1 MTRILVTGAGG
12 FVGRAVLTALV
23 PRGLVLR
30 AALRNPPRSPL
41 PAGIEI
47 VELPDLASDF
57 GWKPLLNGVDLLIH
71 LAAIADS
78 TAASPALHD
87 RVNRWA
93 TERLARAAAESGIS
107 RFVLISSI
115 RAQTGPSADH
125 ALTERDAPEA
135 TDGYGRSK
143 LAAEAAVRAAGVP
156 FSILRPV
163 PLYGPG
169 VKGNFGLLLRAAQS
183 RWPLP
188 LKDFVNRR
196 SLLGLGNLVSAMEFV
211 LSAAAALDETYI
223 VADPGPPLRFADVM
237 AILRQAQGR
246 RPMILPLSRAF
257 VEMPMRLLRPDLWE
271 RLSGNLRADP
281 AKLLAAGWQP
291 LHDTRDGLIALIQ
304 GAETPAASRSRS
316 TIPPSTPTP
325 KT

>member
-1 MTRILVTGAGG
+1 LVTGAAG
-12 FVGRAVLTALV
+12 FVGRAALTALAQ
-23 PRGLVLR
+23 RGFVLR
-30 AALRNPPRSPL
+30 AAQRSPPRSPL
-41 PAGIEI
+41 PAGIEV
-47 VELPDLASDF
+47 VELPDLASEFD
-57 GWKPLLNGVDLLIH
+57 WKPLLTGVDRVIH

-78 TAASPALHD
+78 GAADTALHD

-107 RFVLISSI
+107 RFVFISSI

-188 LKDFVNRR
+188 VKDFVNRR
-196 SLLGLGNLVSAMEFV
+196 SLLGVDNLVSAVEFV
-211 LSAAAALDETYI
+211 LSAAVALNETYI
-223 VADPGPPLRFADVM
+223 VADPGTPPRLAEVM
-237 AILRQAQGR
+237 AILRQALGR
-246 RPMILPLSRAF
+246 RPMIFALSRPT
-257 VEMPMRLLRPDLWE
+257 VEMPMRFLRPDLWE

-304 GAETPAASRSRS
+304 GAETVAASRSRS

>member
-1 MTRILVTGAGG
+1 MTGAAG
-12 FVGRAVLTALV
+12 FVGRAALTALAQ
-23 PRGLVLR
+23 RGFVLR
-30 AALRNPPRSPL
+30 AAQRSPPRSPL
-41 PAGIEI
+41 PAGIEV
-47 VELPDLASDF
+47 VELPDLASEFD
-57 GWKPLLNGVDLLIH
+57 WKPLLTGVDRVIH

-78 TAASPALHD
+78 GAADTALHD

-107 RFVLISSI
+107 RFVFISSI

-143 LAAEAAVRAAGVP
+143 LAAEAAVPAAGVP

-188 LKDFVNRR
+188 VKDFVNRR
-196 SLLGLGNLVSAMEFV
+196 SLLGVDNLVSAVEFV
-211 LSAAAALDETYI
+211 LSAAVALNETYI
-223 VADPGPPLRFADVM
+223 VADPGTPPRLAEVM

-246 RPMILPLSRAF
+246 RPMIFALSRPT

-304 GAETPAASRSRS
+304 GAETAAASRSRS

>member
-1 MTRILVTGAGG
+1 MTGAAG
-12 FVGRAVLTALV
+12 FVGRAALTALAQ
-23 PRGLVLR
+23 RGFVLR
-30 AALRNPPRSPL
+30 AAQRSPTRSPL
-41 PAGIEI
+41 PAGIEV
-47 VELPDLASDF
+47 VELPDLASEFD
-57 GWKPLLNGVDLLIH
+57 WKPLLTGVDRVIH

-78 TAASPALHD
+78 GAADTALHD

-107 RFVLISSI
+107 RFVFISSI

-188 LKDFVNRR
+188 VKDFVNRR
-196 SLLGLGNLVSAMEFV
+196 SLLGIDNLVSAIEFV
-211 LSAAAALDETYI
+211 LSAAGALNETYI
-223 VADPGPPLRFADVM
+223 VADPGTPPRLADMM

-246 RPMILPLSRAF
+246 RSMIFALSRPI
-257 VEMPMRLLRPDLWE
+257 VEMPTRLLRPDLWE

-304 GAETPAASRSRS
+304 GAETVAASRSRS

>member
-1 MTRILVTGAGG
+1 MTGAAG
-12 FVGRAVLTALV
+12 FVGRAALTALAQ
-23 PRGLVLR
+23 RGFVLR
-30 AALRNPPRSPL
+30 AAQRSPPRSPL
-41 PAGIEI
+41 PAGIEV
-47 VELPDLASDF
+47 VELPDLASEFD
-57 GWKPLLNGVDLLIH
+57 WKPLLTGVDRVIH

-78 TAASPALHD
+78 GAADTALHD

-107 RFVLISSI
+107 RFVFISSI

-188 LKDFVNRR
+188 VKDFVNRR
-196 SLLGLGNLVSAMEFV
+196 SLLGVDNLVSAVEFV
-211 LSAAAALDETYI
+211 LSAAVALNETYI
-223 VADPGPPLRFADVM
+223 VADPGTPPRLAEVM

-246 RPMILPLSRAF
+246 RPMIFALSRPT
-257 VEMPMRLLRPDLWE
+257 VEMPMRFLRPDLWE

-304 GAETPAASRSRS
+304 GAETAAASRSRS

>member
-1 MTRILVTGAGG
+1 VTGAAG
-12 FVGRAVLTALV
+12 FVGRAALTALAQ
-23 PRGLVLR
+23 RGFVLR
-30 AALRNPPRSPL
+30 AAQRSPPRSPL
-41 PAGIEI
+41 PAGIEV
-47 VELPDLASDF
+47 VELPDLASEFD
-57 GWKPLLNGVDLLIH
+57 WKPLLTGVDRVIH

-78 TAASPALHD
+78 GAADTALHD

-107 RFVLISSI
+107 RFVFISSI

-188 LKDFVNRR
+188 VKDFVNRR
-196 SLLGLGNLVSAMEFV
+196 SLLGVDNLVSAVEFV
-211 LSAAAALDETYI
+211 LSAAVALNETYI
-223 VADPGPPLRFADVM
+223 VADPGTPPRLAEVM

-246 RPMILPLSRAF
+246 RPMIFALSRPTA
-257 VEMPMRLLRPDLWE
+257 EMPMRFLRPDLWE

-304 GAETPAASRSRS
+304 GAETVAASRSRS

>member
-1 MTRILVTGAGG
+1 MTGAAG
-12 FVGRAVLTALV
+12 FVGRAALTALAQ
-23 PRGLVLR
+23 RGFVLR
-30 AALRNPPRSPL
+30 AAQRSPPRSPL
-41 PAGIEI
+41 PAGIEV
-47 VELPDLASDF
+47 VELPDLASEFD
-57 GWKPLLNGVDLLIH
+57 WKPLLTGVDRVIH

-78 TAASPALHD
+78 GAADTALHD

-107 RFVLISSI
+107 RFVFISSI

-188 LKDFVNRR
+188 VKDFVNRR
-196 SLLGLGNLVSAMEFV
+196 SLLGVDNLVSAVEFV
-211 LSAAAALDETYI
+211 LSAAVALNETYI
-223 VADPGPPLRFADVM
+223 VADPGTPPRLAEVM

-246 RPMILPLSRAF
+246 RPMIFALSRPT

-304 GAETPAASRSRS
+304 GAETAAASRSRS

>member
-1 MTRILVTGAGG
+1 LVTGAAG
-12 FVGRAVLTALV
+12 FVGRAALTALAQ
-23 PRGLVLR
+23 RGFVLR
-30 AALRNPPRSPL
+30 AAQRSPPRSPL
-41 PAGIEI
+41 PAGIEV
-47 VELPDLASDF
+47 VELPDLASEFD
-57 GWKPLLNGVDLLIH
+57 WKPLLTGVDRVIH

-78 TAASPALHD
+78 GAADTALHD

-107 RFVLISSI
+107 RFVFISSI

-188 LKDFVNRR
+188 VKDFVNRR
-196 SLLGLGNLVSAMEFV
+196 SLLGVDNLVSAIEFV
-211 LSAAAALDETYI
+211 LSAAAALNETYI
-223 VADPGPPLRFADVM
+223 VADPGTPPRLAEVM

-246 RPMILPLSRAF
+246 RPMIFALSRPT

-304 GAETPAASRSRS
+304 GAETAAASRSRS

>member
-1 MTRILVTGAGG
+1 MTGAAG
-12 FVGRAVLTALV
+12 FVGRAALTALAQ
-23 PRGLVLR
+23 RGFVLR
-30 AALRNPPRSPL
+30 AAQRSPPRSPL
-41 PAGIEI
+41 PAGIEV
-47 VELPDLASDF
+47 VELPDLASEFD
-57 GWKPLLNGVDLLIH
+57 WKPLLTGVDRVIH

-78 TAASPALHD
+78 GAADTALHD

-107 RFVLISSI
+107 RFVFISSI

-188 LKDFVNRR
+188 VKDFVNRR
-196 SLLGLGNLVSAMEFV
+196 SLLGVDNLVSAVEFV
-211 LSAAAALDETYI
+211 LSAAVALNETYI
-223 VADPGPPLRFADVM
+223 VADPGTPPRLAEVM

-246 RPMILPLSRAF
+246 RPMIFALSRPT
-257 VEMPMRLLRPDLWE
+257 VEMPMRFLRPDLWE

-304 GAETPAASRSRS
+304 GAETVAASRSRS

>member
-1 MTRILVTGAGG
+1 LVTGAAG
-12 FVGRAVLTALV
+12 FVGRAALTALAQ
-23 PRGLVLR
+23 RGFVLR
-30 AALRNPPRSPL
+30 AAQRSPPRSPL
-41 PAGIEI
+41 PAGIEV
-47 VELPDLASDF
+47 VELPDLASEFD
-57 GWKPLLNGVDLLIH
+57 WKPLLTGVDRVIH

-78 TAASPALHD
+78 GAADTALHD

-107 RFVLISSI
+107 RFVFISSI

-188 LKDFVNRR
+188 VKDFVNRR
-196 SLLGLGNLVSAMEFV
+196 SLLGVDNLVSAIEFV
-211 LSAAAALDETYI
+211 LSAAAALNETYI
-223 VADPGPPLRFADVM
+223 VADPGTPPRLAEVM

-246 RPMILPLSRAF
+246 RPMIFALSRPT
-257 VEMPMRLLRPDLWE
+257 VEMPMRLLRPDLGE

-304 GAETPAASRSRS
+304 GAETAAASRSRS

>member
-1 MTRILVTGAGG
+1 MTGAAG
-12 FVGRAVLTALV
+12 FVGRAALTALAQ
-23 PRGLVLR
+23 RGFVLR
-30 AALRNPPRSPL
+30 AAQRSPTRSPL
-41 PAGIEI
+41 PAGIEV
-47 VELPDLASDF
+47 VELPDLASEFD
-57 GWKPLLNGVDLLIH
+57 WKPLLTGVDRVIH

-78 TAASPALHD
+78 GAADTALHD

-107 RFVLISSI
+107 RFVFISSI

-188 LKDFVNRR
+188 VKDFVNRR
-196 SLLGLGNLVSAMEFV
+196 SLLGVDNLVSAVEFV
-211 LSAAAALDETYI
+211 LSAAVALNETYI
-223 VADPGPPLRFADVM
+223 VADPGTPPRLAEVM

-246 RPMILPLSRAF
+246 RPMIFALSRPT
-257 VEMPMRLLRPDLWE
+257 VEMPMRFLRPDLWE

-304 GAETPAASRSRS
+304 GAETAAASRSRS

>member
-1 MTRILVTGAGG
+1 MTGAAG
-12 FVGRAVLTALV
+12 FVGRAALTALAQ
-23 PRGLVLR
+23 RGFVLR
-30 AALRNPPRSPL
+30 AAQRSPPRSPL
-41 PAGIEI
+41 PAGIEV
-47 VELPDLASDF
+47 VELPDLASEFD
-57 GWKPLLNGVDLLIH
+57 WKPLLTGVDRVIH

-78 TAASPALHD
+78 GAADTALHD

-107 RFVLISSI
+107 RFVFISSI

-188 LKDFVNRR
+188 VKDFVNRR
-196 SLLGLGNLVSAMEFV
+196 SLLGVDNLVSAVEFV
-211 LSAAAALDETYI
+211 LSAAVALNETYI
-223 VADPGPPLRFADVM
+223 VADPGTPPRLAEVM
-237 AILRQAQGR
+237 AILRQALGR
-246 RPMILPLSRAF
+246 RPMIFALSRPT
-257 VEMPMRLLRPDLWE
+257 VEMPMRFLRPDLWE

-304 GAETPAASRSRS
+304 GAETVAASRSRS

>member
-1 MTRILVTGAGG
+1 VTGAAG
-12 FVGRAVLTALV
+12 FVGRAALTALAQ
-23 PRGLVLR
+23 RGFVLR
-30 AALRNPPRSPL
+30 AAQRSPPRSPL
-41 PAGIEI
+41 PAGIEV
-47 VELPDLASDF
+47 VELPDLASEFD
-57 GWKPLLNGVDLLIH
+57 WKPLLTGVDRVIH

-78 TAASPALHD
+78 GAADTALHD

-107 RFVLISSI
+107 RFVFISSI

-188 LKDFVNRR
+188 VKDFVNRR
-196 SLLGLGNLVSAMEFV
+196 SLLGVDNLVSAVEFV
-211 LSAAAALDETYI
+211 LSAAVALNETYI
-223 VADPGPPLRFADVM
+223 VADPGTPPRLAEVM

-246 RPMILPLSRAF
+246 RPMIFALSRPT
-257 VEMPMRLLRPDLWE
+257 VEMPMRFLRPDLLE

-304 GAETPAASRSRS
+304 GAETAAASRSRS

>member
-1 MTRILVTGAGG
+1 LVTGAAG
-12 FVGRAVLTALV
+12 FVGRAALTALAQ
-23 PRGLVLR
+23 RGFVLR
-30 AALRNPPRSPL
+30 AAQRSPPRSPL
-41 PAGIEI
+41 PAGIEV
-47 VELPDLASDF
+47 VELPDLASEFD
-57 GWKPLLNGVDLLIH
+57 WKPLLTGVDRVIH

-78 TAASPALHD
+78 GAADTALHD

-107 RFVLISSI
+107 RFVFISSI

-188 LKDFVNRR
+188 VKDFVNRR
-196 SLLGLGNLVSAMEFV
+196 SLLGVDNLVSAVEFV
-211 LSAAAALDETYI
+211 LSAAVALNETYI
-223 VADPGPPLRFADVM
+223 VADPGTPPRLAEVM

-246 RPMILPLSRAF
+246 RPMIFALSRPT

-304 GAETPAASRSRS
+304 GAETAAASRSRS

>member
-1 MTRILVTGAGG
+1 VTRILVTGAAG
-12 FVGRAVLTALV
+12 FVGRAALTTLAQ
-23 PRGLVLR
+23 RGFVLR
-30 AALRNPPRSPL
+30 AAQRSPPRSPL
-41 PAGIEI
+41 PAGIEV
-47 VELPDLASDF
+47 VELPDLASEFD
-57 GWKPLLNGVDLLIH
+57 WKPLLTGVDRVIH

-78 TAASPALHD
+78 GAADTALHD

-107 RFVLISSI
+107 RFVFISSI

-188 LKDFVNRR
+188 VKDFVNRR
-196 SLLGLGNLVSAMEFV
+196 SLLGVDNLVSAVEFV
-211 LSAAAALDETYI
+211 LSAAVALNETYI
-223 VADPGPPLRFADVM
+223 VADPGTPPRLAEVM

-246 RPMILPLSRAF
+246 RPMIFALSRPT

-304 GAETPAASRSRS
+304 GAETVAASRSRS

>member
-1 MTRILVTGAGG
+1 LVTGAAG
-12 FVGRAVLTALV
+12 FVGRAVLTALA
-23 PRGLVLR
+23 PRGFVLR
-30 AALRNPPRSPL
+30 AALRSPPRSPL

-47 VELPDLASDF
+47 VELPDLASEFD
-57 GWKPLLNGVDLLIH
+57 WKPLLNGVDLVIH
-71 LAAIADS
+71 LAAIAHS
-78 TAASPALHD
+78 AAANPALHD

-93 TERLARAAAESGIS
+93 TERLARAAAGSRIS
-107 RFVLISSI
+107 RFVFISSI
-115 RAQTGPSADH
+115 RAQSGPAADH
-125 ALTERDAPEA
+125 ALTERDATQPS
-135 TDGYGRSK
+135 DGYGRSK

-163 PLYGPG
+163 LLYGPG

-188 LKDFVNRR
+188 IKDFANRR
-196 SLLGLGNLVSAMEFV
+196 SLLGIDNLVSAMEFV
-211 LSAAAALDETYI
+211 LSAPATLDETYI
-223 VADPGPPLRFADVM
+223 VADPGTPPRLADVM

-246 RPMILPLSRAF
+246 RPMILPLPKYYL
-257 VEMPMRLLRPDLWE
+257 EKPMRFLRPDLWK
-271 RLSGNLRADP
+271 RIGGNLRADP

-304 GAETPAASRSRS
+304 GAETAAASRSRS

>member
-1 MTRILVTGAGG
+1 VTGAAG
-12 FVGRAVLTALV
+12 FVGRAALTALAQ
-23 PRGLVLR
+23 RGFVLR
-30 AALRNPPRSPL
+30 AAQRSPPRSPL
-41 PAGIEI
+41 PAGIEV
-47 VELPDLASDF
+47 VELPDLASEFD
-57 GWKPLLNGVDLLIH
+57 WKPLLTGVDRVIH

-78 TAASPALHD
+78 GAADTALHD

-107 RFVLISSI
+107 RFVFISSI

-188 LKDFVNRR
+188 VKDFVNRR
-196 SLLGLGNLVSAMEFV
+196 SLLGVDNLVSAVEFV
-211 LSAAAALDETYI
+211 LSAAVALNETYI
-223 VADPGPPLRFADVM
+223 VADPGTPPRLAEVM

-246 RPMILPLSRAF
+246 RPMIFALSRPT

-304 GAETPAASRSRS
+304 GAETVAASRSRS

>member
-1 MTRILVTGAGG
+1 LVTGAAG
-12 FVGRAVLTALV
+12 FVGRAALTALAQ
-23 PRGLVLR
+23 RGFVLR
-30 AALRNPPRSPL
+30 AAQRSPPRSPL
-41 PAGIEI
+41 PAGIEV
-47 VELPDLASDF
+47 VELPDLASEFD
-57 GWKPLLNGVDLLIH
+57 WKPLLTGVDRVIH

-78 TAASPALHD
+78 GAADTALHD

-107 RFVLISSI
+107 RFVFISSI

-188 LKDFVNRR
+188 VKDFVNRR
-196 SLLGLGNLVSAMEFV
+196 SLLGVDNLVSAVEFV
-211 LSAAAALDETYI
+211 LSAAVALNETYI
-223 VADPGPPLRFADVM
+223 VADPGTPPRLAEVM
-237 AILRQAQGR
+237 AILRQAPGR
-246 RPMILPLSRAF
+246 RPMIFALSRPT

-304 GAETPAASRSRS
+304 GAETAAASRSRS

>member
-1 MTRILVTGAGG
+1 LVTGAAG
-12 FVGRAVLTALV
+12 FVGRAALTALAQ
-23 PRGLVLR
+23 RGFVLR
-30 AALRNPPRSPL
+30 AAQRSPPRSPL
-41 PAGIEI
+41 PAGIEV
-47 VELPDLASDF
+47 VELPDLASEFD
-57 GWKPLLNGVDLLIH
+57 WKPLLTGVDRVIH

-78 TAASPALHD
+78 GAADTALHD

-107 RFVLISSI
+107 RFVFISSI

-188 LKDFVNRR
+188 VKDFVNRR
-196 SLLGLGNLVSAMEFV
+196 SLLGVDNLVSAIEFV
-211 LSAAAALDETYI
+211 LSAAAALNETYI
-223 VADPGPPLRFADVM
+223 VADPGTPPRLAEVM

-246 RPMILPLSRAF
+246 RPMIFALSRPT
-257 VEMPMRLLRPDLWE
+257 VEMPMRLLRPDLGE

-304 GAETPAASRSRS
+304 GAETVAASRSRS

>member
-1 MTRILVTGAGG
+1 MTGAAG
-12 FVGRAVLTALV
+12 FVGRAALTALAQ
-23 PRGLVLR
+23 RGFVLR
-30 AALRNPPRSPL
+30 AAQRSPPRSPL
-41 PAGIEI
+41 PAGIEV
-47 VELPDLASDF
+47 VELPDLASEFD
-57 GWKPLLNGVDLLIH
+57 WKPLLTGVDRVIH

-78 TAASPALHD
+78 GAADTALHD

-107 RFVLISSI
+107 RFVFISSI

-188 LKDFVNRR
+188 VKDFVNRR
-196 SLLGLGNLVSAMEFV
+196 SLLGVDNLVSAIEFV
-211 LSAAAALDETYI
+211 LSAAVALNETYI
-223 VADPGPPLRFADVM
+223 VADPGTPPRLAEVM

-246 RPMILPLSRAF
+246 RPMIFALSRPT

-304 GAETPAASRSRS
+304 GAETAAASRSRS

>member
-1 MTRILVTGAGG
+1 LVTGAAG
-12 FVGRAVLTALV
+12 FVGRAALTALAQ
-23 PRGLVLR
+23 RGFVLR
-30 AALRNPPRSPL
+30 AAQRSPPRSPL
-41 PAGIEI
+41 PAGIEV
-47 VELPDLASDF
+47 VELPDLASEFD
-57 GWKPLLNGVDLLIH
+57 WKPLLTGVDRVIH

-78 TAASPALHD
+78 GAADTALHD

-107 RFVLISSI
+107 RFVFISSI

-188 LKDFVNRR
+188 VKDFVNRR
-196 SLLGLGNLVSAMEFV
+196 SLLGVDNLVSAIEFV
-211 LSAAAALDETYI
+211 LSAAAALNETYI
-223 VADPGPPLRFADVM
+223 VADPGTPPRLAEVM
-237 AILRQAQGR
+237 AILRQALGR
-246 RPMILPLSRAF
+246 RPMIFALSRPT
-257 VEMPMRLLRPDLWE
+257 VEMPMRFLRPDLWE

-304 GAETPAASRSRS
+304 GAETAAASRSRS

>member
-1 MTRILVTGAGG
+1 LVTGAAG
-12 FVGRAVLTALV
+12 FVGRAALTALAQ
-23 PRGLVLR
+23 RGFVLR
-30 AALRNPPRSPL
+30 AAQRSPPRSPL
-41 PAGIEI
+41 PAGIEV
-47 VELPDLASDF
+47 VELPDLASEFD
-57 GWKPLLNGVDLLIH
+57 WKPLLTGVDRVIH

-78 TAASPALHD
+78 GAADTALHD

-107 RFVLISSI
+107 RFVFISSI

-188 LKDFVNRR
+188 VKDFVNRR
-196 SLLGLGNLVSAMEFV
+196 SLLGVDNLVSAVEFV
-211 LSAAAALDETYI
+211 LSAAVALNETYI
-223 VADPGPPLRFADVM
+223 VADPGTPPRLAEVM

-246 RPMILPLSRAF
+246 RPMIFALS
-257 VEMPMRLLRPDLWE
+257 VEMPMRFLRPDLWE

-304 GAETPAASRSRS
+304 GAETVAASRSRS

>member
-1 MTRILVTGAGG
+1 LVTGAAG
-12 FVGRAVLTALV
+12 FVGRAALTALAQ
-23 PRGLVLR
+23 RGFVLR
-30 AALRNPPRSPL
+30 AAQRSPPRSPL
-41 PAGIEI
+41 PAGIEV
-47 VELPDLASDF
+47 VELPDLASEFD
-57 GWKPLLNGVDLLIH
+57 WKPLLTGVDRVIH

-78 TAASPALHD
+78 GAADTALHD

-107 RFVLISSI
+107 RFVFISSI

-188 LKDFVNRR
+188 VKDFVNRR
-196 SLLGLGNLVSAMEFV
+196 SLLGVDNLVSAVEFV
-211 LSAAAALDETYI
+211 LSAAVALNETYI
-223 VADPGPPLRFADVM
+223 VADPGTPPRLAEVM

-246 RPMILPLSRAF
+246 RPMIFALSRPT

-304 GAETPAASRSRS
+304 GAETVAASRSRS

>member
-1 MTRILVTGAGG
+1 MTGAAG
-12 FVGRAVLTALV
+12 FVGRAALTALAQ
-23 PRGLVLR
+23 RGFVLR
-30 AALRNPPRSPL
+30 AAQRSPPRSPL
-41 PAGIEI
+41 PAGIEV
-47 VELPDLASDF
+47 VELPDLASEFD
-57 GWKPLLNGVDLLIH
+57 WKPLLTGVDRVIH

-78 TAASPALHD
+78 GAADTALHD

-93 TERLARAAAESGIS
+93 TERLARAAAKSGIS
-107 RFVLISSI
+107 RFVFISSI

-188 LKDFVNRR
+188 VKDFVNRR
-196 SLLGLGNLVSAMEFV
+196 SLLGVDNLVSAVEFV
-211 LSAAAALDETYI
+211 LSAAVALNETYI
-223 VADPGPPLRFADVM
+223 VADPGTPPRLAEVM

-246 RPMILPLSRAF
+246 RPMIFALSRPT

-304 GAETPAASRSRS
+304 GAETAAASRSRS

>member
-1 MTRILVTGAGG
+1 LVTGAAG
-12 FVGRAVLTALV
+12 FVGRAALTALAQ
-23 PRGLVLR
+23 RGFVLR
-30 AALRNPPRSPL
+30 AAQRSPPRSPL
-41 PAGIEI
+41 PAGIEV
-47 VELPDLASDF
+47 VELPDLASEFD
-57 GWKPLLNGVDLLIH
+57 WKPLLTGVDRVIH

-78 TAASPALHD
+78 GAADTALHD

-107 RFVLISSI
+107 RFVFISSI

-188 LKDFVNRR
+188 VKDFVNRR
-196 SLLGLGNLVSAMEFV
+196 SLLGVDNLVSAVEFV
-211 LSAAAALDETYI
+211 LSAAVALNETYI
-223 VADPGPPLRFADVM
+223 VADPGTPPRLAEVM

-246 RPMILPLSRAF
+246 RPMIFALSRPT
-257 VEMPMRLLRPDLWE
+257 VEMPMRFLRPDLWE

-304 GAETPAASRSRS
+304 GAETAAASRSRS

>member
-1 MTRILVTGAGG
+1 VARILVTGAAG
-12 FVGRAVLTALV
+12 FVGRAVLTALAQ
-23 PRGLVLR
+23 RGFVLR
-30 AALRNPPRSPL
+30 AALRTPPRSPL

-47 VELPDLASDF
+47 AELPDLASEFD
-57 GWKPLLNGVDLLIH
+57 WKPLLNGVDLVIH

-78 TAASPALHD
+78 GAADPALHD

-93 TERLARAAAESGIS
+93 TERLARAAAGSGIS
-107 RFVLISSI
+107 RFVFISSI
-115 RAQTGPSADH
+115 RAQSGPSADH
-125 ALTERDAPEA
+125 ALTERDAAEPS
-135 TDGYGRSK
+135 DGYGRSK
-143 LAAEAAVRAAGVP
+143 LAAEAAVRTAGVP

-169 VKGNFGLLLRAAQS
+169 VKGNFSLLLRAAQS

-188 LKDFVNRR
+188 VKDFVNRR
-196 SLLGLGNLVSAMEFV
+196 SLLGIDNLVSAIEFV
-211 LSAAAALDETYI
+211 LSAAVALNETYI
-223 VADPGPPLRFADVM
+223 VADPGTPPRLADVM

-246 RPMILPLSRAF
+246 RSMIFPLSRPI

-304 GAETPAASRSRS
+304 GVETGAASRSRS

-325 KT
+325 NT

>member
-1 MTRILVTGAGG
+1 LVTGAAG
-12 FVGRAVLTALV
+12 FVGRAALTALAQ
-23 PRGLVLR
+23 RGFVLR
-30 AALRNPPRSPL
+30 AAQRSPPRSPL
-41 PAGIEI
+41 PAGIEV
-47 VELPDLASDF
+47 VELPDLASEFD
-57 GWKPLLNGVDLLIH
+57 WKPLLTGVDRVIH

-78 TAASPALHD
+78 GAADTALHD

-107 RFVLISSI
+107 RFVFISSI

-188 LKDFVNRR
+188 VKDFVNRR
-196 SLLGLGNLVSAMEFV
+196 SLLGVDNLVSAVEFV
-211 LSAAAALDETYI
+211 LSAAAALNETYI
-223 VADPGPPLRFADVM
+223 VADPGTPPRLAEVM

-246 RPMILPLSRAF
+246 RPMIFALSRPT

-304 GAETPAASRSRS
+304 GAETVAASRSRS

>member
-1 MTRILVTGAGG
+1 MTGAAG
-12 FVGRAVLTALV
+12 FVGRAALTALAQ
-23 PRGLVLR
+23 RGFVLR
-30 AALRNPPRSPL
+30 AAQRSPPRSPL
-41 PAGIEI
+41 PAGIEV
-47 VELPDLASDF
+47 VELPDLASEFD
-57 GWKPLLNGVDLLIH
+57 WKPLLTGVDRVIH

-78 TAASPALHD
+78 GAADTALHD

-107 RFVLISSI
+107 RFVFISSI
-115 RAQTGPSADH
+115 RAQTGPSADY

-188 LKDFVNRR
+188 VKDFVNRR
-196 SLLGLGNLVSAMEFV
+196 SLLGVDNLVSAVEFV
-211 LSAAAALDETYI
+211 LSAAVALNETYI
-223 VADPGPPLRFADVM
+223 VADPGTPPRLAEVM

-246 RPMILPLSRAF
+246 RPMIFALSRPT

-304 GAETPAASRSRS
+304 GAETAAASRSRS

>member
-1 MTRILVTGAGG
+1 VTGAAG
-12 FVGRAVLTALV
+12 FVGRAALTALAQ
-23 PRGLVLR
+23 RGFVLR
-30 AALRNPPRSPL
+30 AAQRSPPRSPL
-41 PAGIEI
+41 PAGIEV
-47 VELPDLASDF
+47 VELPDLASEFD
-57 GWKPLLNGVDLLIH
+57 WKPLLTGVDRVIH

-78 TAASPALHD
+78 GAADTALHD

-107 RFVLISSI
+107 RFVFISSI

-188 LKDFVNRR
+188 VKDFVNRR
-196 SLLGLGNLVSAMEFV
+196 SLLGVDNLVSAVEFV
-211 LSAAAALDETYI
+211 LSAAVALNETYI
-223 VADPGPPLRFADVM
+223 VADPGTPPRLAEVM

-246 RPMILPLSRAF
+246 RPMIFALSRPT
-257 VEMPMRLLRPDLWE
+257 VEMPMRFLRPDLWE

-304 GAETPAASRSRS
+304 GAETVAASRSRS

>member
-1 MTRILVTGAGG
+1 VTGAAG
-12 FVGRAVLTALV
+12 FVGRAALTALAQ
-23 PRGLVLR
+23 RGFVLR
-30 AALRNPPRSPL
+30 AAQRSPPRSPL
-41 PAGIEI
+41 PAGIEV
-47 VELPDLASDF
+47 VELPDLASEFD
-57 GWKPLLNGVDLLIH
+57 WKPLLTGVDRVIH

-78 TAASPALHD
+78 GAADTALHD

-107 RFVLISSI
+107 RFVFISSI

-188 LKDFVNRR
+188 VKDFVNRR
-196 SLLGLGNLVSAMEFV
+196 SLLGVDNLVSAVEFV
-211 LSAAAALDETYI
+211 LSAAVALNETYI
-223 VADPGPPLRFADVM
+223 VADPGTPPRLAEVM

-246 RPMILPLSRAF
+246 RPMIFALSRPT

-304 GAETPAASRSRS
+304 GAETAAASRSRS